1 VLLVLV
7 KKQPPAGRKLLIIGT
22 SSAGDVLEPMGL
34 SAAFNVQLHVPAL
47 RGAEVECV
55 MMADNSFAEADMRE
69 VRGTAEGCCLVFLW
83 QSRVQGEAG
92 GWVGAAAQQVAALE
106 CVLMAG
112 DSCAGADGPQH
123 SRRPGES
130 AC

>member
-47 RGAEVECV
+47 RGAEVERV

-69 VRGTAEGCCLVFLW
+69 VRMLD
-83 QSRVQGEAG
+83 RH
-92 GWVGAAAQQVAALE
+92 ALE
-106 CVLMAG
+106 VREMVPTENHGQKRASKGLQMVQRVAFSVLAFPWLTRWDM
-112 DSCAGADGPQH
+112 
-123 SRRPGES
+123 
-130 AC
+130 

>member
-1 VLLVLV
+1 LVFNTRQVLLVLV

-47 RGAEVECV
+47 RGAEVERV

-69 VRGTAEGCCLVFLW
+69 VRMLGQHPTYGRDRVGHHGWKIASKGL
-83 QSRVQGEAG
+83 QRVQR
-92 GWVGAAAQQVAALE
+92 AAFHAYLNFVD
-106 CVLMAG
+106 VMG
-112 DSCAGADGPQH
+112 H
-123 SRRPGES
+123 
-130 AC
+130 